1 MITSETN
8 PFILSHAYWLA
19 ELAEVD
25 EVLAVR
31 SRGLLSDGGIADY
44 QRSRA
49 EGSDKTTQHS
59 SYGYI
64 GRGREARVAVSHQE
78 HI

>member
-25 EVLAVR
+25 EVLAVQ
-31 SRGLLSDGGIADY
+31 SRGLLSNGGIA
-44 QRSRA
+44 
-49 EGSDKTTQHS
+49 G
-59 SYGYI
+59 
-64 GRGREARVAVSHQE
+64 
-78 HI
+78 